1 MAFIALVVILSS
13 CKTQTVVQK
22 SETKASAETKTAA
35 GVEALDKV
43 VQAAQD
49 VQFITSKIKLN
60 LQMGDKA
67 VSLGGKLYMK
77 RDDVIRLQLTALGL
91 FEAGRVEFTKDY
103 VLVVDRLN
111 KQYLKVNYS
120 QVDFLHKSGLNFYS
134 LQALFWNELFVPG
147 KTGNVTSGDVRRFDI
162 SVASDG
168 RIDLKMSNGDIRYDW
183 TASDVNGQISR
194 FVGAYVDS
202 RTGNVCVDWT
212 YDTFKPLDAKL
223 FPTQNRIKV
232 TTPKKNVS
240 VSLQLNN
247 ISNDSDWETRTSVSK
262 GYKQVSF
269 DEIAKKLSAL

>member
-22 SETKASAETKTAA
+22 SETKVSAETKTAA

-43 VQAAQD
+43 VHAAQD
-49 VQFITSKIKLN
+49 VQFVTSKIKLN

-111 KQYLKVNYS
+111 KQYIKVDYG
-120 QVDFLHKSGLNFYS
+120 QVDFLHKSGLSFYA

-147 KTGNVTSGDVRRFDI
+147 KTGHVTSDDVERFDI
-162 SVASDG
+162 SVAPG
-168 RIDLKMSNGDIRYDW
+168 GGIDLKMTNGGIRYDW
-183 TASDVNGQISR
+183 TASDANGQISR

-202 RTGNVCVDWT
+202 RTGNVSVDWA
-212 YDTFKPLDAKL
+212 YNTFKPLDAKP
-223 FPTQNRIKV
+223 FPTQNNIKI

-240 VSLQLNN
+240 VNLQLNN
-247 ISNDSDWETRTSVSK
+247 ISNDGDWETRTSVAK

-269 DEIAKKLSAL
+269 EEIVKKLSAF